1 MKGAGKGPYALTTL
15 RERGWRA
22 WIAGAL
28 GVGLLLIGGKSAP
41 SIGCPSVGTSMSG
54 GGSDVRAD
62 FAGDAFVQLPE
73 DSKAL
78 QAHVDRLFA
87 TWDRSDSP
95 GCALGVVRDGQL
107 IFARGYG
114 MANLEHAIPITPRT
128 VFDIGSTAK
137 QFTAASILLL
147 EQQGK
152 LSLDDDIRRFVPE
165 IPNYGRPITIGHL
178 LYHTSGLRDYLT
190 LMALAGVHFDG
201 VTTEEDALRLIAR
214 QKGLNFP
221 PGEDYLYSNS
231 GYFLL
236 SIIVKRASGLSL
248 REFAEAH
255 IFRPLGMASTRFHD
269 DHTRIVPHRATGY
282 APAPDGGFRIRMSH
296 FEQTGDGA
304 LLTTVEDLALW
315 DQNFYQPKVGGPELI
330 RRMLVRG
337 RLASGETLRYAAGL
351 IVDTYRGATVIRHGG
366 SWAGYRAEFLRFP
379 EQRFSV
385 ICLCNV
391 SNSDPTQLAY
401 RVADLYLDSLL
412 PERAPSPEGVVLS
425 EAEVAGRVGVYRN
438 PKTRAVLRLL
448 RRGATLSVEALGANL
463 TVQPGEGNRFRLV
476 GAPFSAELVFEDRRA
491 EAPLRLRLLRPGRP
505 DDVYE
510 KVEPVT
516 LPPERLLEYAG
527 TYESDELEVTYTI
540 AREGDVLVVRARGI
554 PTHPLQH
561 LREDDFLSL
570 TGLHYEFHR
579 DTQGRVTGF
588 FLNAGR
594 ARGLWFARRSS

>member
-1 MKGAGKGPYALTTL
+1 MEKTGKGLCALGAL
-15 RERGWRA
+15 RRRGWRA
-22 WIAGAL
+22 WIVGAM
-28 GVGLLLIGGKSAP
+28 GIGFLLMGGKSAP
-41 SIGCPSVGTSMSG
+41 SIGAG
-54 GGSDVRAD
+54 GANARAD
-62 FAGDAFVQLPE
+62 SAGAAFVQLPE

-78 QAHVDRLFA
+78 RARVDQLFA
-87 TWDRSDSP
+87 SWDRPDSP
-95 GCALGVVRDGQL
+95 GCALGIVQDGQL

-114 MANLEHAIPITPRT
+114 MANLEHGIPITPRT
-128 VFDIGSTAK
+128 VFDIGSTSK

-152 LSLDDDIRRFVPE
+152 LSLEDDIRRFVPE
-165 IPNYGRPITIGHL
+165 VPDYGRPITIGHL

-214 QKGLNFP
+214 QRGLNFP

-255 IFRPLGMASTRFHD
+255 IFRPLGMTSTHFHD
-269 DHTRIVPHRATGY
+269 DHTRIVPRRATGY

-304 LLTTVEDLALW
+304 LMTTVEDLALW

-330 RRMLVRG
+330 RRMLMPG
-337 RLASGETLRYAAGL
+337 RLTSGETLRYAAGL
-351 IVDTYRGATVIRHGG
+351 IVETYRGATVIRHGG

-401 RVADLYLDSLL
+401 RVADLYLDSVF
-412 PERAPSPEGVVLS
+412 PERAPSSQRAALS
-425 EAEVAGRVGVYRN
+425 EAEVATRVGVYRN

-448 RRGATLSVEALGANL
+448 RRGATLSIEALGTNL
-463 TVQPGEGNRFRLV
+463 AMQPIEGNRFRLV

-491 EAPLRLRLLRPGRP
+491 EAPPRLRLLRPGRP
-505 DDVYE
+505 DEVYE

-516 LPPERLLEYAG
+516 LRPERLLEYVG
-527 TYESDELEVTYTI
+527 TYESDELEATYTI

-570 TGLHYEFHR
+570 TGWHYEFRR
-579 DTQGRVTGF
+579 DAQGRVTGF

-594 ARGLWFARRSS
+594 ARGLWFARRPSGS